1 MLARRVRGRFHYT
14 WRRARHFVLR
24 SVLHTDDPPG
34 RLALGA
40 AIGVFFAFTP
50 TFGIQMLLVVFAAWL
65 LRANQAVGLPL
76 VWISNPATMLLIYY
90 PCYVVG
96 RTILNREPIDR
107 QWWSEL
113 GTPPV
118 GWWPALEFYWS
129 HLMEIAAP
137 LWLGCVLVAT
147 CLAIPTYYLVY
158 HLIRAYRLRRW
169 GQLTPPV

>member
-1 MLARRVRGRFHYT
+1 MIARQVKGRFRYA
-14 WRRARHFVLR
+14 WRKARHFVLH

-65 LRANQAVGLPL
+65 LRANKAVGLPV
-76 VWISNPATMLLIYY
+76 VWISNPATMMLIYY

-96 RTILNREPIDR
+96 CTILGRESIDSR
-107 QWWSEL
+107 WWTDLS
-113 GTPPV
+113 TPPT
-118 GWWPALEFYWS
+118 GWWPAIKFYWS
-129 HLMEIAAP
+129 HLMEVATP
-137 LWLGCVLVAT
+137 LWLGCLIAAT
-147 CLAIPTYYLVY
+147 ILAILTYYFTY
-158 HLIRAYRLRRW
+158 HLICAYRLRRW